1 MSFFWGERKRV
12 GLCLTNS
19 WLVVELLKYF
29 MVTTMQIEAASRK
42 PGEHFVPFIKGESID
57 NG

>member
-1 MSFFWGERKRV
+1 
-12 GLCLTNS
+12 LTNG

-29 MVTTMQIEAASRK
+29 MAAAMQIEAASRK